1 MPEGSVALDS
11 SVLIELIGG
20 TEKGAAVLEAL
31 SSRRSTS
38 HVSWVNIMETEYI
51 VCRKVG
57 HDRARKSVKALLE
70 SGFLRIDD
78 NPLVHQTAAS
88 IKCQRAISIVDC
100 YTFAVAEVTSSVPI
114 FASEEAE
121 IVREMKK
128 KRFDTQ
134 PVFLTKDDVREKSTK
149 KTLAEEANAS
159 EILKKVGEDKWTDS
173 VRKSRDER

>member
-1 MPEGSVALDS
+1 MSVAIPEGSVALDS

-57 HDRARKSVKALLE
+57 HDKARESVKALVE
-70 SGFLRIDD
+70 SGFLMIDD
-78 NPLVHQTAAS
+78 NPLVHQTAAN
-88 IKCQRAISIVDC
+88 IKCQRSISVVDC
-100 YTFAVAEVTSSVPI
+100 YTFAVAEVTSSVPV

-134 PVFLTKDDVREKSTK
+134 PVFLT
-149 KTLAEEANAS
+149 
-159 EILKKVGEDKWTDS
+159 
-173 VRKSRDER
+173 